1 MKRLKMRAIAALLG
15 LTLIAAS
22 AGASEIAFASKS
34 DNEAATS
41 RTTDDDS
48 RIPSYNT
55 SISYGEYM
63 EQHASVPS
71 GTETIVLNGSDYTE
85 TDMNDVTTDGDN
97 VVTGAEGSISWEVT
111 VPEDGMYECVFEY
124 GTLANQGNEIQM
136 SLYLNGEIP
145 FAQASTIVFRRMY
158 MDENKDYKEMEGN
171 QSFPPQVE
179 YNGWQT
185 VALSDNEGYY
195 TGALQFFLEEGE
207 NTLTLEA
214 LKDVLIIKSITFR
227 PVTETISY
235 EDYLAKYEAEG
246 AQVIAEAEAE
256 RVQAE
261 DATLKSSPSFRPQ
274 NDRTSPASE
283 PYDPTYIV
291 LNTIGGS
298 SWSSNGDWMEWEVNA
313 PKAGLYK
320 IAVRYK
326 QSYNAGFSSIRSVT
340 VNGELPFA
348 EAADIRF
355 PYGTGFQ
362 VTNLKSVDGT
372 ELYFYLEE
380 GVNTIR
386 LTCALGQYSEIVTEI
401 DAVIEELSAI
411 YQSITAITG
420 TAPNSYQDYQLT
432 TRLPNLVKDLRAVA
446 THLGE
451 VKEGITA
458 LTGSTSD
465 VSASMDRCVDLLNEI
480 ADKPSRIQNKVTSI
494 ADNITALG
502 SSIITLT
509 SQPLTLDW
517 IQPMGESDSLPRAEG
532 NLWARIKH
540 EFWSFIGS
548 FTNDY
553 SVATDESDA
562 KDEDGI
568 TVWISTGR
576 DQMEVIRRLVN
587 ESFTLDTGIPVSIQL
602 VDSSIIMTAI
612 AAGNG
617 PDVAIGVSS
626 TLPMELAFRGASYDL
641 SSFDDFEEV
650 KDQFMDAATE
660 CYNFDG
666 KYYGLPDQMSFSVMF
681 YRKDILSQYGVAVP
695 ETWEDLIS
703 IIPTLATYNME
714 AYLDKNSLLTLG
726 SASSV
731 GASKAVNNVYLSML
745 YQQGGELYNAD
756 GTESLLDSKQSIASF
771 TTWTEFYNKYGF
783 STSIDF
789 VTRFRLG
796 SVPIAIMDIS
806 YYNRLSISAP
816 EINGKWSIALVP
828 GTVQEDGTIDHSVPV
843 TTSAAMIIKDS
854 AIKNDTAEESWE
866 FLKWWVSADTQSSYA
881 SEMEAVLGSSG
892 RYMVANLDSFERVS
906 WSSDVAAVLNDSLEW
921 LREVRQ
927 IPGCYLTG
935 LNLDNAFYQVIN
947 NSTDEPIDVI
957 TEYNENL
964 NEEIAKKR
972 SEFGLDK

>member
-1 MKRLKMRAIAALLG
+1 MKKLKMRAIAALLC
-15 LTLIAAS
+15 LTLIAAG
-22 AGASEIAFASKS
+22 AGTADIAFASKS
-34 DNEAATS
+34 DNAAANS
-41 RTTDDDS
+41 RTTGDDS

-55 SISYGEYM
+55 SISYGEYK
-63 EQHASVPS
+63 EQHASAPS
-71 GTETIVLNGSDYTE
+71 ASDAIVLKGSDYSE
-85 TDMNDVTTDGDN
+85 TDMDVTTEGDN
-97 VVTGAEGSISWEVT
+97 VVTGTEGSISWEVD
-111 VPEDGMYECVFEY
+111 VPKDAMYEIEIEY
-124 GTLANQGNEIQM
+124 GTLANKGNEIQM
-136 SLYLNGEIP
+136 SLFINDEIP

-158 MDENKDYKEMEGN
+158 MDENKDYKEMKGN
-171 QSFPPQVE
+171 QSFPSQVE
-179 YNGWQT
+179 YDGWQT
-185 VALSDNEGYY
+185 MSVSDNEGYY
-195 TGALQFFLEEGE
+195 TGALQFFFEKGK

-214 LKDVLIIKSITFR
+214 LKDVLVIKSITLK

-235 EDYLAKYEAEG
+235 EDYLAEHKAEG
-246 AQVIAEAEAE
+246 AAVITEAGAD
-256 RVQAE
+256 RVQGE

-274 NDRTSPASE
+274 NDRTSPATE
-283 PYDPTYIV
+283 PYDPTYIIM
-291 LNTIGGS
+291 NTIGGS
-298 SWSSNGDWMEWEVNA
+298 SWSSNGDWMEWEVNV
-313 PKAGLYK
+313 PKTGLYK
-320 IAVRYK
+320 IAARYK
-326 QSYNAGFSSIRSVT
+326 QSDNTGFSSVRSLT
-340 VNGELPFA
+340 INGELPFA

-355 PYGTGFQ
+355 PYGTSFQ
-362 VTNLKSVDGT
+362 VTNLTSADGT

-386 LTCALGQYSEIVTEI
+386 LTCALGGYSEIVTEV
-401 DAVIEELSAI
+401 DAVIEELSTI

-446 THLGE
+446 AHLEE
-451 VKEGITA
+451 VKGDITD

-465 VSASMDRCVDLLNEI
+465 VSASMERCVALLKEI
-480 ADKPSRIQNKVTSI
+480 AEKPSKIQNKVTSI

-517 IQPMGESDSLPRAEG
+517 IQLMGENDKLPKAEG
-532 NLWARIKH
+532 SFWAKIKH
-540 EFWSFIGS
+540 EFLSFIGS

-553 SVATDESDA
+553 SVATDESDQ
-562 KDEDGI
+562 KDEKGI

-587 ESFTLDTGIPVSIQL
+587 ESFTLDTGIPVSIKL

-626 TLPMELAFRGASYDL
+626 TLPMELAFRGASYEL
-641 SSFDDFEEV
+641 SSFDDFDEV
-650 KDQFMDAATE
+650 KSQFMDAAVE

-666 KYYGLPDQMSFSVMF
+666 KYYGIPDQMSFSVMF

-714 AYLDKNSLLTLG
+714 AYLDKDSLLTLG

-745 YQQGGELYNAD
+745 YQKGGELYNQD
-756 GTESLLDSKQSIASF
+756 GTESLLDSKESIASF

-783 STSIDF
+783 STTIDF

-828 GTVQEDGTIDHSVPV
+828 GTVQEDGTVDHSVPV

-854 AIKNDTAEESWE
+854 AIKHDSADESWE
-866 FLKWWVSADTQSSYA
+866 FLKWWVSAETQSSYA
-881 SEMEAVLGSSG
+881 SEMESVLGSSG
-892 RYMVANLDSFERVS
+892 RYMVANLESFDRVS
-906 WSSDVAAVLNDSLEW
+906 WSTDVAAVLNDSLQW

-957 TEYNENL
+957 TEYNETL